1 MAKANVVNTRV
12 VPTETKVFPYY
23 DDFDE
28 DKSFHRILFR
38 PGYAVQ
44 ARELTQAQTI
54 LQNQIERFGQHI
66 FVNGSSVIGGEVKY
80 TSVTSLNLDPS
91 YANTSVDVNS
101 FREKT
106 IKYTSGNNE
115 VIARVIQV
123 STATETDPPSLFVK
137 YVSGEEFGAGATIKV
152 DGEEI
157 YANLVSTSNVKANG
171 VLAFIEDSIYFYDG
185 YFIKVPKQSVVASKY
200 TPTANC
206 KIGLE
211 LDDSIV
217 TEVSDSSLL
226 DPALESSN
234 YQAPGAARYRADLI
248 LARRDLDSID
258 DEQFIEI
265 ARLEEGT
272 LKKNIITPV
281 YSEIEEV
288 FARRTFDESGNYTVR
303 PFRLA
308 LVDSPNDSANN
319 FQAIVS
325 EGKGYVLGFEFD
337 SIVPTTIEVPKAR
350 TKANVTNYNLNT
362 NFGNYVIVDKL
373 TGDFPLSTMGLVD
386 VHCVPAQ
393 FVNHTSNTTY
403 NTTKIGTARVRDIE
417 FFSGDV
423 SVPDRKFEF
432 YIFDVNFTPITGN
445 ANATSS
451 TTSTINLFSTATSS
465 NNDAYVGATIRITAG
480 ASAGDQRTIISYNGA
495 TRLANVSVP
504 FSTPPIATSRYSI
517 DFDFGEAE
525 SFVLSRNYTPG
536 ASSNANAS
544 ITVLNKDN
552 GLSNGTTFIFEPSLS
567 SLVFKLPE
575 NFIVENSLD
584 DESWM
589 YRRTFTSV
597 AFTSGS
603 ATITA
608 GTDEGFE
615 GTSSSSNVAS
625 TVTDNF
631 LVIVTNPA
639 SSGRAAGE
647 QIKVTTSISAGPP
660 EQATLNTGSSSDT
673 LTATVYAKMDVSD
686 TAAAAR
692 VKTFVPANT
701 TIFTSEA
708 AANTFV
714 NLTGSNTSVYVD
726 SGQVV
731 IRNPSKRAN
740 QRESLFLSDVL
751 AVKKIYDLNG
761 TEPTAGLDLTPF
773 ADVTGRYEFDTGQ
786 RDAYYDHANIRLIPG
801 NAPPNGPLVVC
812 CRYYKTTTDSGY
824 FSVDSYPSLTT
835 NLIEEG
841 VTLGTGY
848 AIIPF
853 YRGINLRDCIDY
865 RPVRR
870 NASNTALT
878 FTLGGI
884 KIPIPATDF
893 NTDYQY
899 YLGRRD
905 LIALSANKTIEHIQ
919 GIPNKYPQNPTSPTR
934 SMVLHVLDI
943 PPYTAYPANV
953 SVRFVENKRY
963 TMRDI
968 GLLEKRIENVEYY
981 TTLNTLEKN
990 TLDLQITDV
999 DGLDRTKN
1007 GIFVDSFIGHA
1018 LGDIDSPDYAI
1029 ATDVRGRWSGDG
1041 VATNVFACKG
1051 VYVDPDITTATGV
1064 KFATDMVTLD
1074 YTVVPAIT
1082 QNTATKF
1089 TPVADLLFASF
1100 EGNILTIPDADIW
1113 KETTRNIVIN
1123 QINIVNEI
1131 NLRRFI
1137 SPWQLQVEQRQ
1148 LNGGMAPIDVLNNWA
1163 RTNAQPFNLNNI
1175 QMNEIGRDRVGLN
1188 AGERLLD
1195 QQQLNNLN
1203 RLLG

>member
-1 MAKANVVNTRV
+1 MAKANVVNTNV
-12 VPTETKVFPYY
+12 VPVETKVFPYY
-23 DDFDE
+23 DDFNE

-44 ARELTQAQTI
+44 ARELTQLQTI

-80 TSVTSLNLDPS
+80 TPIVGLNLATT
-91 YANTSVDVNS
+91 YANTTVTPSS
-101 FREKT
+101 FKDKT
-106 IKYTSGNNE
+106 VKYASGNNE
-115 VIARVIQV
+115 VIARVIQT
-123 STATETDPPSLFVK
+123 SNATDTDPPTLFLK
-137 YVSGEEFGAGATIKV
+137 YVSGEEFGPGATIKV

-200 TPTANC
+200 TPVSNC

-234 YQAPGAARYRADLI
+234 YQAPGASRYKADLV
-248 LARRDLDSID
+248 LARRELDSID
-258 DEQFIEI
+258 DEKFIEI
-265 ARLEEGT
+265 TRFENGVQR
-272 LKKNIITPV
+272 KNVIVPV

-308 LVDSPNDSANN
+308 LLDSTVDTANN
-319 FQAIVS
+319 FQAVIS
-325 EGKGYVLGFEFD
+325 EGKGYILGFEFE
-337 SIVPTTIEVPKAR
+337 SIAPTFIEIPKAR

-362 NFGNYVIVDKL
+362 NFGNYVIVDNL
-373 TGDFPLSTMGLVD
+373 NGDFPLSTMGLVD
-386 VHCVPAQ
+386 IHCIPAQ
-393 FVNHTSNTTY
+393 FVNRTSSTTY

-417 FFSGDV
+417 FFSGDT

-432 YIFDVNFTPITGN
+432 YIFDVNFSSITGN
-445 ANATSS
+445 ANATGS

-465 NNDAYVGATIRITAG
+465 NNDAYVGATIRITTG
-480 ASAGDQRTIISYNGA
+480 PSAGDQRTIISYNGA
-495 TRLANVSVP
+495 TRLANVSSP
-504 FSTPPIATSRYSI
+504 FSKTPLGNTVYSL
-517 DFDFGEAE
+517 DFDFAEAE
-525 SFVLSRNYTPG
+525 SFTRSAFTSG
-536 ASSNANAS
+536 ATSNANAS

-552 GLSNGTTFIFEPSLS
+552 GQANGSTFIFEPSLS
-567 SLVFKLPE
+567 SLVFKIPE
-575 NFIVENSLD
+575 TFIVENSLAD
-584 DESWM
+584 QSWM

-597 AFTSGS
+597 SFTSGS

-615 GTSSSSNVAS
+615 GASSSSNVAS

-631 LVIVTNPA
+631 LVIVTNPSA
-639 SSGRAAGE
+639 SGRAVGE
-647 QIKVTTSISAGPP
+647 QLKVTTSVSAGPP
-660 EQATLNTGSSSDT
+660 EQATLDTGSSSDT
-673 LTATVYAKMDVSD
+673 LTATVYAKMDVSG
-686 TAAAAR
+686 TAATAR

-701 TIFTSEA
+701 TIFTSES
-708 AANTFV
+708 AANTFL
-714 NLTGSNTSVYVD
+714 NSTGSNTSVYVD
-726 SGQVV
+726 AGQVV

-751 AVKKIYDLNG
+751 AIKKIYDLNG
-761 TEPTAGLDLTPF
+761 TEPTAGMSLISYT
-773 ADVTGRYEFDTGQ
+773 DVTGRYSFDNGQ
-786 RDAYYDHANIRLIPG
+786 KDAYYDHASIRLIPG
-801 NAPPNGPLVVC
+801 NAPPVGPLVVC

-835 NLIEEG
+835 NITEEG
-841 VTLGTGY
+841 VNLGTGY
-848 AIIPF
+848 AIIPS
-853 YRGINLRDCIDY
+853 YKENNLRDCIDY

-870 NASNTALT
+870 NASNNALT
-878 FTLGGI
+878 YTLGGI

-893 NTDYQY
+893 NTDYEY

-905 LIALSANKTIEHIQ
+905 LIAVSANKTIEHIQ
-919 GIPNKYPQNPTSPTR
+919 GIPNKFPQNPTAPTR

-943 PPYTAYPANV
+943 PPYTSYPANV

-968 GLLEKRIENVEYY
+968 GLLEKRIENIEYY
-981 TTLNTLEKN
+981 TNLNTLEKN

-1018 LGDIDSPDYAI
+1018 LGDVDSPDYAI
-1029 ATDVRGRWSGDG
+1029 ATDINGRWSGDG
-1041 VATNVFACKG
+1041 VATNLFACKG
-1051 VYVDPDITTATGV
+1051 VYVDPDIAGSTGV
-1064 KFATDMVTLD
+1064 KFGTDIVTLN
-1074 YTVVPAIT
+1074 YTVAPAIT

-1100 EGNILTIPDADIW
+1100 EGNILTVPDADIW

-1123 QINIVNEI
+1123 QINIVNEV

-1137 SPWQLQVEQRQ
+1137 TPPQRDLEQKQ

-1163 RTNAQPFNLNNI
+1163 RTFGTGVGGSNQQVNDRGLQTFGLRGDERFLNTRQI
-1175 QMNEIGRDRVGLN
+1175 
-1188 AGERLLD
+1188 
-1195 QQQLNNLN
+1195 NNLN
-1203 RLLG
+1203 ALL